1 MFSWLESGESDLEV
15 ATDVKARVR
24 SCGFDL
30 HVSLEQKKREED
42 SG

>member
-1 MFSWLESGESDLEV
+1 VFSWLESGESDLEV

-30 HVSLEQKKREED
+30 HVSLENKER
-42 SG
+42 GV